1 MRKTTLFFALLLFAF
16 IGSKAQESK
25 SFLKTIE
32 SQAVPNEW
40 EEFFYDSKG
49 LLDSISISTM
59 PNESDVTVL
68 SRKLL
73 RDNNGNIILNKW
85 YQFIDFVNV
94 HTAKIEYKY
103 DENNRLIE
111 RTNYQDYGWGMVK
124 QFPLKYYYNDNGLLI
139 KREQVSGWDD
149 LLVEYSDYEYDDK
162 GRLIS
167 ETITDVAGEEPGV
180 KQKLEYS
187 YNENDL
193 VSKLST
199 MIVNAVGQLYE
210 SQKTEY
216 SYDDAG
222 NLVETNDFLNKGGV
236 YQPAGRVKYVYD
248 MSVSEDNIV
257 YPFNDLDKFD
267 TAEMINLELNNHCH
281 NKVIR
286 DSIWVEFE
294 GEWGLFDIRDYGY
307 ETGTVSISELKENV
321 DSELMVIIY
330 NGIISLDGVEND
342 ELVQIYDANGNL
354 LVVSDYNN
362 GISVSGLPN
371 GVKIIKVGNR
381 VAKFL

>member
-1 MRKTTLFFALLLFAF
+1 MKKTTLFFTLLSSAF
-16 IGSKAQESK
+16 IGLQAQESK
-25 SFLKTIE
+25 LFLKTIE
-32 SQAVPNEW
+32 SQAELNEY

-49 LLDSISISTM
+49 LLDSISIRAM
-59 PNESDVTVL
+59 QNETDVTVFG
-68 SRKLL
+68 RKLI
-73 RDNNGNIILNKW
+73 RDDNGNIILNKW

-111 RTNYQDYGWGMVK
+111 RTNYQDYGAGMVK
-124 QFPLKYYYNDNGLLI
+124 QFPLRYYYNGSGLLL
-139 KREQVSGWDD
+139 KREQVSGWDET
-149 LLVEYSDYEYDDK
+149 LIEYSEYEYDDK

-216 SYDDAG
+216 TYDDAG
-222 NLVETNDFLNKGGV
+222 NLIETNDFLNKGGA
-236 YQPAGRVKYVYD
+236 YQAAGRVKYVYD
-248 MSVSEDNIV
+248 MSVGEGNII

-267 TAEMINLELNNHCH
+267 TAEMLNLELNNNCH

-286 DSIWVEFE
+286 DTIMVEFE
-294 GEWGLFDIRDYGY
+294 GEWGLVDIRDYVY
-307 ETGTVSISELKENV
+307 ESATVSISEVKDNV
-321 DSELMVIIY
+321 NSELAVVIN
-330 NGIISLDGVEND
+330 NGFISLNGVKNG
-342 ELVQIYDANGNL
+342 ELVQIYDSNGNL

-371 GVKIIKVGNR
+371 GVKIVKVGNR

>member
-1 MRKTTLFFALLLFAF
+1 MKKTTLFFTLLSCAF
-16 IGSKAQESK
+16 VGLQAQESK
-25 SFLKTIE
+25 LFLKTIE
-32 SQAVPNEW
+32 SQAEPNEW

-49 LLDSISISTM
+49 VLDSISISAM
-59 PNESDVTVL
+59 QNESDVTVFG
-68 SRKLL
+68 RKLI
-73 RDNNGNIILNKW
+73 RDDNGNIILNKW

-149 LLVEYSDYEYDDK
+149 SLVEYSDYEYDDK

-167 ETITDVAGEEPGV
+167 ETITDVAGEDPGV

-216 SYDDAG
+216 TYDEAG
-222 NLVETNDFLNKGGV
+222 NLTEINDFLNKGGV
-236 YQPAGRVKYVYD
+236 YQPAGIVKYVYD
-248 MSVSEDNIV
+248 MSVSGDNIV

-267 TAEMINLELNNHCH
+267 TAEMLNLELNNNCH

-286 DSIWVEFE
+286 DTIMVEFE
-294 GEWGLFDIRDYGY
+294 GEWGLVDIRDYVY
-307 ETGTVSISELKENV
+307 ESATVSISEVKDNV
-321 DSELMVIIY
+321 NSELAVVIN
-330 NGIISLDGVEND
+330 NGFISLNGVKNG
-342 ELVQIYDANGNL
+342 ELVQIYDSNGNL

-371 GVKIIKVGNR
+371 GVKIVKVGNR